1 MHNLIPFIFTSFIS
15 FDALK
20 CFPYPYTYLEMFE
33 ESCVGMCS
41 DKLKYPFFFSASI
54 QIVAA
59 EIIHLTST
67 FKCVTLPLHPP
78 LPLYFLPCLAKTSC
92 HLFQNLSQTILSL
105 HTSCP
110 SPMQNSGSHSHLC
123 IVIMS
128 ASIIQS
134 SYCFLS

>member
-1 MHNLIPFIFTSFIS
+1 MYS
-15 FDALK
+15 
-20 CFPYPYTYLEMFE
+20 Y
-33 ESCVGMCS
+33 
-41 DKLKYPFFFSASI
+41 KLKYPFFFLFFSPASI
-54 QIVAA
+54 QIAAA

-78 LPLYFLPCLAKTSC
+78 LPLYFLPYLAKASC
-92 HLFQNLSQTILSL
+92 NLFQNLSQTTLSL

-110 SPMQNSGSHSHLC
+110 SPMQISGSYSNLC

-134 SYCFLS
+134 SHCFLS